1 MIRIGFSIDLGYE
14 VAAPG
19 ADFIFNVQAARTHQ
33 QRVIEERLAISQRV
47 GLHLHTD
54 EISRTRHVRLT
65 AHPGVLM
72 LHSDAIVEVAHH
84 VEAPQV
90 LTEMPVA
97 RLPAHVLPFLYPS
110 RYCESDQLQA
120 LANAEF
126 GALPRGCLRV
136 MAIRDWVRQRIAF
149 RSGASDSSTSALATL
164 SNGAGVCRDF
174 AHVMI
179 ALCRALNLP
188 ARFITGF
195 DFGADPALGP
205 PDFHAYVEV
214 YLSGRWYLFDPSGT
228 AIPMGLLRLACGRD
242 AADAAFATLFGA
254 VICHPPV
261 ISVHLVSGHV
271 GTRMHP
277 AHALNAISTDS
288 GAG

>member
-1 MIRIGFSIDLGYE
+1 MIRLGFSIDLSYE

-33 QRVIEERLAISQRV
+33 QHVIEERLAISQRV

-54 EISRTRHVRLT
+54 EVSRTRHVRLT

-72 LHSDAIVEVAHH
+72 LHSDAIIEVAHH
-84 VEAPQV
+84 VEAPQA

-110 RYCESDQLQA
+110 RYCESDQLQS

-126 GALPRGCLRV
+126 GALPRGGLRV
-136 MAIRDWVRQRIAF
+136 MAIRDWVCRRIAF
-149 RSGASDSSTSALATL
+149 RSGASDSSTSALSTL
-164 SNGAGVCRDF
+164 TQGAGVCRDF

-254 VICHPPV
+254 VVCHPPV
-261 ISVHLVSGHV
+261 IGVHLISGHT

-288 GAG
+288 GEG

>member
-84 VEAPQV
+84 VETPQV

-136 MAIRDWVRQRIAF
+136 MAIRDWVRQRIGF

-179 ALCRALNLP
+179 ALCRAQ
-188 ARFITGF
+188 I
-195 DFGADPALGP
+195 
-205 PDFHAYVEV
+205 
-214 YLSGRWYLFDPSGT
+214 GR
-228 AIPMGLLRLACGRD
+228 A
-242 AADAAFATLFGA
+242 
-254 VICHPPV
+254 
-261 ISVHLVSGHV
+261 HV
-271 GTRMHP
+271 
-277 AHALNAISTDS
+277 
-288 GAG
+288 